1 MKGFIDLSYTIENG
15 MPVHPFDSEVKLYQD
30 RFLEKNKYNNSRLET
45 GMHAGTHIDIPR
57 HLSNCNIF
65 IDELPL
71 DKFIGNGCLLDVT
84 NEVVITMKEEY
95 RELVKEN
102 DIVLLYTGCDNK
114 FGTESYF
121 TSHPVVETELA
132 EFFIDRRIKMIGMD
146 LPAPDKYPFEIHRM
160 LFERGIFII
169 ENMRNLG
176 KLKNAGSFEII
187 AFPLKIK
194 AEASPVRV
202 VARL

>member
-57 HLSNCNIF
+57 HLSNCNDF
-65 IDELPL
+65 IDEAPV

-84 NEVVITMKEEY
+84 NEIVITMKEEY
-95 RELVKEN
+95 REIVKEN
-102 DIVLLYTGCDNK
+102 DIVLLYTGCDK
-114 FGTESYF
+114 EFGTESYF
-121 TSHPVVETELA
+121 TSHPVVGKELA
-132 EFFIDRRIKMIGMD
+132 EFFIDKRIKMIGMD

-169 ENMRNLG
+169 ENMRNLD
-176 KLKNAGSFEII
+176 KLKNVSSFEII

-194 AEASPVRV
+194 AEASLVRV